1 MRTSIKLSE
10 TSKSQIQPE
19 SEKITKSVIFK
30 EDCSPEAFFV
40 KVMGDHPSC
49 LESSYVRI
57 LGGIVHGQW
66 GLQNFEKNDFVSF
79 EINLF
84 VYFWG
89 PWPQG

>member
-57 LGGIVHGQW
+57 LGGIVHGQ
-66 GLQNFEKNDFVSF
+66 
-79 EINLF
+79 
-84 VYFWG
+84 
-89 PWPQG
+89 